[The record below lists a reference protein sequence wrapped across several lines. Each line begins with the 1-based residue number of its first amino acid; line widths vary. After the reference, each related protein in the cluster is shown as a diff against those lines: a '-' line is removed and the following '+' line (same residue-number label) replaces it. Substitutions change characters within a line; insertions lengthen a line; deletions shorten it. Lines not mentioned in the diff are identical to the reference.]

1 LIDLFLQI
9 LEDVRVDVSRG
20 LWFSHSGVHHTLK
33 ADKREQETRNAL
45 LWYPATERLDC
56 EIATLHVFYLPDDY
70 IIEA

>member
-45 LWYPATERLDC
+45 LWKDL
-56 EIATLHVFYLPDDY
+56 IAKLLRFLL
-70 IIEA
+70 A